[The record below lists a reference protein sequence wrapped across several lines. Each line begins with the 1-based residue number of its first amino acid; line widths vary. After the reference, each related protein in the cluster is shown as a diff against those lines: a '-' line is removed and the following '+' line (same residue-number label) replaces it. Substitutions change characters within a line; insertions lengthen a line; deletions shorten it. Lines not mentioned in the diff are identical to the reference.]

1 MSQLLS
7 FQSTTST
14 FLLMTYWAKNLHYY
28 LCVVNVTIITQNDA
42 KKSMDI
48 LIFWKVR
55 KKPDMQ

>member
-42 KKSMDI
+42 KKINGYFDF
-48 LIFWKVR
+48 LEG
-55 KKPDMQ
+55 KKEA